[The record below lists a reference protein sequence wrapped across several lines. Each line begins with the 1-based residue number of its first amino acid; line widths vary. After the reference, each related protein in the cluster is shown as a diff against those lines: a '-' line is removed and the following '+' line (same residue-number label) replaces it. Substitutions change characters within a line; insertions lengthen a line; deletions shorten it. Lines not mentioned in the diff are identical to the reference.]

1 MKKEEIVNELK
12 LILKSDKFSAF
23 RNHIDSI
30 NDNTSLLKDIAM
42 DSIQILEFVIEMEK
56 KFSFSCEANELNL
69 DIFNRFESL
78 VSFIQ
83 KKLVSKTEDQ
93 VSNVEK

>member
-1 MKKEEIVNELK
+1 MEKNEIVKELK

-42 DSIQILEFVIEMEK
+42 DSIQILEFVIDMEK
-56 KFSFSCEANELNL
+56 KFSFSCEADELNL
-69 DIFNRFESL
+69 DIFNKFENL
-78 VSFIQ
+78 VTFIQ
-83 KKLVSKTEDQ
+83 NKISK
-93 VSNVEK
+93 N